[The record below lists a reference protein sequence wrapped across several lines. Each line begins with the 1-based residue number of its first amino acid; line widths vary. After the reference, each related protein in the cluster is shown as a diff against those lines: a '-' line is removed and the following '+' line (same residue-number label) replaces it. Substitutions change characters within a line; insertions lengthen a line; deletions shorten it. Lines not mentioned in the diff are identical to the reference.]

1 MYTAHERRTAPTLLL
16 QRWRYVAAIA
26 VIVLKRWGGWGIGN
40 VFVCACSAAV
50 CALWLCMRG
59 DGRAGRLLVL
69 LHALRPRAAVPV
81 QLLVRWLAVA
91 MQCGNCLRWWCVRVF
106 PSAVI
111 LADNY

>member
-50 CALWLCMRG
+50 CALWLCMRVY
-59 DGRAGRLLVL
+59 AGGWAGGQAASVVACTWAEGCSAGAVASSLAGCGYAMRKLLAVVVC
-69 LHALRPRAAVPV
+69 ACVPV
-81 QLLVRWLAVA
+81 S
-91 MQCGNCLRWWCVRVF
+91 CNTC
-106 PSAVI
+106 
-111 LADNY
+111 